1 MAAKSAALAQFLGGL
16 AGERRAY
23 ACLQLAATLV
33 SQAEAQARRARMQA
47 GAAGD
52 AESLQGPNGAALR
65 RRLPG
70 GARPVAGR
78 RALRGGVR
86 ACALLRMRPR
96 PAEARPTCARQV
108 ALRHEF
114 AFPLAMVAAAV
125 AAAHA
130 DFAPLL
136 LARLFHVRGPTRGAA
151 PACVAGGPGWCAGAA
166 RRAPQAS
173 SMRGGAGRLRDRRRG
188 PVPPALPGAS
198 ARARLRMSG

>member
-1 MAAKSAALAQFLGGL
+1 VAAKSAALAQFLGGL

-47 GAAGD
+47 GAVGD
-52 AESLQGPNGAALR
+52 AESLQGLR

-86 ACALLRMRPR
+86 ACALLRTRPR
-96 PAEARPTCARQV
+96 PAKARPARARQV

-166 RRAPQAS
+166 RRAPRAS

-198 ARARLRMSG
+198 ARARPRVNG